1 MFTNQNIQELYV
13 LGVVH
18 SLNFA
23 VYACFITY
31 RYTIR
36 KILNVYFLFLLQA
49 ENLLLD
55 QSFNIKI
62 AGKRGGVCCC
72 YGKSLYL
79 SQVLCFVFLWLLLK
93 EPSIM
98 AE

>member
-1 MFTNQNIQELYV
+1 MFTNHNIQELYV
-13 LGVVH
+13 LGVVY

-62 AGKRGGVCCC
+62 AGKRGEFVAVM
-72 YGKSLYL
+72 GKA
-79 SQVLCFVFLWLLLK
+79 C
-93 EPSIM
+93 I
-98 AE
+98 

>member
-1 MFTNQNIQELYV
+1 MFTNHNIQELYV

-36 KILNVYFLFLLQA
+36 KILNVYFSFLLQA

-62 AGKRGGVCCC
+62 AGKRGEFVAVM
-72 YGKSLYL
+72 GKA
-79 SQVLCFVFLWLLLK
+79 C
-93 EPSIM
+93 I
-98 AE
+98 